1 MDIEKIHQFAQNS
14 LSGKDEIEEVVSWI
28 ESSGENQKE
37 FNRIKNFW
45 AYSGFSNFDTLMKN
59 RNPILPLRNKT
70 RYIEILKYAAILI
83 FVFFIGALSATF
95 INRNI
100 FTEELVCNE
109 IIVPNGESAE
119 IILADQTH
127 VWLNSGSRLMYPPT
141 FQKKNREVKLTGE
154 AYFEVKHDKSRPF
167 HVVTPNL
174 TVEVLGTS
182 FNVEALEN
190 SGILNVT
197 LVEGKVRLQDNK
209 NKVLAELS
217 PNENAKYNVLEK
229 KLDISAVNT
238 VLYTSWKEGIMTF
251 KDEKLIDIADK
262 LERWFNVEV
271 VFDQEQVKDLC
282 FSGSILKNKPIDQVL
297 EILKYTS
304 RIDYTIEIREQQPNR
319 IHFKG
324 MPM

>member
-1 MDIEKIHQFAQNS
+1 
-14 LSGKDEIEEVVSWI
+14 
-28 ESSGENQKE
+28 
-37 FNRIKNFW
+37 
-45 AYSGFSNFDTLMKN
+45 
-59 RNPILPLRNKT
+59 
-70 RYIEILKYAAILI
+70 LKYAAILI

-95 INRNI
+95 IIRNI

-209 NKVLAELS
+209 NKVLAELL

-271 VFDQEQVKDLC
+271 VFDQEQVKNLC